1 MNTLPR
7 WARLLDAL
15 GLVCLLVGIAL
26 VLSPARVRLDL
37 GFTVVSLG
45 TPWPQLLL
53 AVLAVGGRHWWLP
66 RPHLG
71 ERIVAWRSKLGT
83 PAVVLSARMLL
94 TTRVM
99 VLLAGYVATLI
110 IGLPPS
116 INQIS
121 QEPLRGLPARWDAT
135 WYMEI
140 ARAGYRYDP
149 RLGPDVQQSIVFFP
163 LYPMLIR
170 TLAAFTTPERPA
182 TMQVPGY
189 IEMRLVHL
197 AWSGL
202 LISLLAFACALVVV
216 YRWAELHA
224 GSDAAAG
231 TVALLSTY
239 PFAVYFSAPYTEAL
253 FLLLACGACYAFERG
268 RLFLAGAAGLLAGLT
283 RPNGVMVSLVLGLL
297 ALAPLRRRERGWLRR
312 MSAGL
317 LAAAMPAVGMLL
329 YSTYVYR
336 LTGNPFAWVEA
347 QVAWGR
353 ELDTTAKHYGWIWQ
367 TIADEGLLAYL
378 RALPAEAVQ
387 VVALVFSLGL
397 AWPVA
402 RRIGPAYAL
411 FMLANL
417 LPPTVQG
424 GVLSLGRFTATLFP
438 QFLALAL
445 MIPPERR
452 TGWIIA
458 FAIAQGL
465 VATVFFTW
473 EAVCTLTGRMP
484 RGKASSVARQSRS
497 CAFRPPSAW
506 TIVERLLHFCAD
518 APIRARSEDTTMKK
532 LHPDGTRFII
542 VTGRERP
549 QRLIVAFDPLAL
561 VPPK

>member
-7 WARLLDAL
+7 WARVLDAL
-15 GLVCLLVGIAL
+15 ALVSLLVGVAV
-26 VLSPARVRLDL
+26 VLSPARVQLDL
-37 GFTVVSLG
+37 GFAVVPLD
-45 TPWPQLLL
+45 TPWPPLLL
-53 AVLAVGGRHWWLP
+53 AALAVGVRHWRLP

-71 ERIVAWRSKLGT
+71 ERLTAWGRQLRN
-83 PAVVLSARMLL
+83 PAVGLSARMLL

-99 VLLAGYVATLI
+99 VLLVGYVGTLI

-116 INQIS
+116 ITPIS

-140 ARAGYRYDP
+140 ARAGYRYDR
-149 RLGPDVQQSIVFFP
+149 RLAPDKQQPIVFFP

-170 TLAAFTTPERPA
+170 TVASFTTPERPA
-182 TMQVPGY
+182 TMQYPEY

-197 AWSGL
+197 AWCGVI
-202 LISLLAFACALVVV
+202 ISLLAYACALVVV

-231 TVALLSTY
+231 AVVLLSTY

-283 RPNGVMVSLVLGLL
+283 RPNGIMVSLVLGVL
-297 ALAPLRRRERGWLRR
+297 ALAPLRRREPGWARR
-312 MSAGL
+312 TSAGL
-317 LAAAMPAVGMLL
+317 LAAAMPAAGMLL
-329 YSTYVYR
+329 YSTYIYR

-353 ELDTTAKHYGWIWQ
+353 ELGTTAKHYGWIWQ

-378 RALPAEAVQ
+378 RGLPAEAVQ

-397 AWPVA
+397 VWPVG

-417 LPPTVQG
+417 VPPIVQG

-473 EAVCTLTGRMP
+473 
-484 RGKASSVARQSRS
+484 
-497 CAFRPPSAW
+497 RP
-506 TIVERLLHFCAD
+506 LY
-518 APIRARSEDTTMKK
+518 
-532 LHPDGTRFII
+532 
-542 VTGRERP
+542 
-549 QRLIVAFDPLAL
+549 
-561 VPPK
+561 